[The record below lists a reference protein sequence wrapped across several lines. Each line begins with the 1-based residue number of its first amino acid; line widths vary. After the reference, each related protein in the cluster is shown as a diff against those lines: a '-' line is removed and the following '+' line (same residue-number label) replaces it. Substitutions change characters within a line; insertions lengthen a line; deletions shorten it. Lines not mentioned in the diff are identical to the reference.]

1 MAYTGYYSEQELR
14 DKLGNTIGGNYS
26 IGLLANAR
34 IYGDNKVDGG
44 THREQTMV
52 DSGDAN
58 YKHGWQ
64 IGEQYFGLAKTIS
77 MEYAVAFV
85 RSTQLN
91 VSIQSLR
98 EYNQAETDLKGF
110 YELLISLGLV
120 QSTGR
125 FAVDE
130 FVTDV
135 LNPRTGTIVT
145 GLGGIVRKSRFGS
158 LEDQTYRL

>member
-1 MAYTGYYSEQELR
+1 
-14 DKLGNTIGGNYS
+14 
-26 IGLLANAR
+26 
-34 IYGDNKVDGG
+34 
-44 THREQTMV
+44 
-52 DSGDAN
+52 
-58 YKHGWQ
+58 
-64 IGEQYFGLAKTIS
+64 
-77 MEYAVAFV
+77 MEFAVTFV

-98 EYNQAETDLKGF
+98 EYNQAVTDLKAF
-110 YELLISLGLV
+110 YDQLVSLGLT
-120 QSTGR
+120 QGTGR